1 MLLYICCIYVLWAGG
16 LNHNKKFVCC
26 TSTFLKLVKQCI
38 PSKTVTI
45 RGDDK
50 PWHDSEIRSF
60 TRKRDKQKRKAIKT
74 GNPNDWRTYKK
85 LRNKVNNL
93 KKHAKE
99 SFFNNLELSISDFYN
114 NDKKKFWKVIRHLV
128 KNKDS
133 SSLLPP
139 LLDPDHIDQ
148 RRFGFVDSEK
158 AEILNKY
165 FVSIST
171 VDDSNTNLPKFNQ
184 KCQNLLSNIEF
195 SPEEIESLIKIL
207 NVNKATGPDIIS
219 NKMLKPVSKE
229 ISLPLSILFNR
240 SFREGR
246 FSQSWKQAN
255 VLPLFTQGDKS
266 MPSNYRPVSLLSG
279 VGKIQER
286 LVFKHI
292 YNHMNDN
299 NLLYKYQSV
308 FFTQPFNYLSTTR
321 YLSSHLS
328 SF

>member
-1 MLLYICCIYVLWAGG
+1 MIGELI
-16 LNHNKKFVCC
+16 
-26 TSTFLKLVKQCI
+26 
-38 PSKTVTI
+38 
-45 RGDDK
+45 
-50 PWHDSEIRSF
+50 
-60 TRKRDKQKRKAIKT
+60 
-74 GNPNDWRTYKK
+74 KK

-114 NDKKKFWKVIRHLV
+114 NDKKVFGKVIRHLV

-171 VDDSNTNLPKFNQ
+171 VDDSNTNLPNFNQ
-184 KCQNLLSNIEF
+184 KCQNLLSNIEC

-255 VLPLFTQGDKS
+255 VLPLFKQGDKS
-266 MPSNYRPVSLLSG
+266 LPSNYRPVSLLSG
-279 VGKIQER
+279 VGTIQER

-299 NLLYKYQSV
+299 NLLYKYQSG
-308 FFTQPFNYLSTTR
+308 FLPSHSTTFQLLDI
-321 YLSSHLS
+321 YHHICQTFDNQQYSCMVFCDL
-328 SF
+328 